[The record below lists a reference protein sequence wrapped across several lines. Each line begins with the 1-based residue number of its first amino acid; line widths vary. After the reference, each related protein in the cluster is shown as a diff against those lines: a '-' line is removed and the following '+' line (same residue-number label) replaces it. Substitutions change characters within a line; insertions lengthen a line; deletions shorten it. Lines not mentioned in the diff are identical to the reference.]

1 MYNFQRE
8 GSFQVEENRRWK
20 SPLSPTRKGKG
31 NKEEPCF
38 FFSSRVEIIF
48 KKMTIYDVQ

>member
-1 MYNFQRE
+1 MEKSIKSNKKRKRQQR
-8 GSFQVEENRRWK
+8 RTM
-20 SPLSPTRKGKG
+20 L
-31 NKEEPCF
+31 